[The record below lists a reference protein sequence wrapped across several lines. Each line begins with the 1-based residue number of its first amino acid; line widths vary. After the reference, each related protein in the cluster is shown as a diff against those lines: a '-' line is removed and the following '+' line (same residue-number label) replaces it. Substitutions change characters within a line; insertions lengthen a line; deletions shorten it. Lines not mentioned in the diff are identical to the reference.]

1 MGPRRAD
8 TLTHSKPAYR
18 RKEDRFLA
26 GHALPR
32 SLSFMVFMQEFLD
45 VIRLHALPWYLE
57 SISTT
62 HTTKGL
68 LLAAA
73 AAATWS
79 R

>member
-1 MGPRRAD
+1 MD
-8 TLTHSKPAYR
+8 
-18 RKEDRFLA
+18 
-26 GHALPR
+26 
-32 SLSFMVFMQEFLD
+32 FMQEFLD

-57 SISTT
+57 SISTA

-73 AAATWS
+73 TAAVTWF